1 MPVLND
7 QLSAQLSQLLTK
19 VVAPIE
25 LAASLDNSDLSAQVR
40 ELLEEIAAKS
50 ENITLTDE
58 ANPRTPSFAIRR
70 IGTDVEVRFAGLPL
84 GHEFSSL
91 VLALLQVGGHPAKI
105 SDEQRQAIQRIK
117 GPREFVT
124 YMSLT
129 CQNCPEVVQA
139 LNTIS
144 IINPSIRHTAV
155 EGGAFQSEVEN
166 HGIMSVPVTFE
177 GDEMFSSG
185 RTTLDDFVSMLD
197 EGGAQAAVD
206 QMNQEEPYDVV
217 IVGGG
222 PAASSAAIYTARKG
236 IRTAMVM
243 DHRGGQVVETE
254 SIENAISQVH
264 TTGSQLAADLT
275 EHINQY
281 DIDMYVPQW
290 ADRLEIA
297 AVSADDN
304 SRDYP
309 LHTVVTRSGGHLRAR
324 SVIVASGAT
333 WRTLG
338 VPGEEEYR
346 NKGVSFCPHCD
357 GPLFKNKDVV
367 VVGGGNSGIEAAID
381 LAGVARHVTV
391 VEFLDQ
397 LKADRVLLDAMDA
410 LDNVDVIV
418 GARST
423 EVIGDGQKVTA
434 LAYEDRASGE
444 TRSVD
449 TDGIFIQ
456 IGLVPN
462 TQWLPEEVE
471 LSDRREVVTD
481 REGKTNVLG
490 IFAAGDCTDEPYKQ
504 IVTAFGSGATAAL
517 SAFNYLIRAP
527 HHD

>member
-1 MPVLND
+1 M
-7 QLSAQLSQLLTK
+7 
-19 VVAPIE
+19 
-25 LAASLDNSDLSAQVR
+25 
-40 ELLEEIAAKS
+40 
-50 ENITLTDE
+50 
-58 ANPRTPSFAIRR
+58 
-70 IGTDVEVRFAGLPL
+70 
-84 GHEFSSL
+84 
-91 VLALLQVGGHPAKI
+91 
-105 SDEQRQAIQRIK
+105 
-117 GPREFVT
+117 
-124 YMSLT
+124 
-129 CQNCPEVVQA
+129 
-139 LNTIS
+139 
-144 IINPSIRHTAV
+144 
-155 EGGAFQSEVEN
+155 
-166 HGIMSVPVTFE
+166 
-177 GDEMFSSG
+177 
-185 RTTLDDFVSMLD
+185 
-197 EGGAQAAVD
+197 
-206 QMNQEEPYDVV
+206 
-217 IVGGG
+217 
-222 PAASSAAIYTARKG
+222 
-236 IRTAMVM
+236 
-243 DHRGGQVVETE
+243 
-254 SIENAISQVH
+254 
-264 TTGSQLAADLT
+264 
-275 EHINQY
+275 
-281 DIDMYVPQW
+281 
-290 ADRLEIA
+290 
-297 AVSADDN
+297 
-304 SRDYP
+304 
-309 LHTVVTRSGGHLRAR
+309 
-324 SVIVASGAT
+324 ASGAT

-481 REGKTNVLG
+481 REGKINVLG

>member
-1 MPVLND
+1 M
-7 QLSAQLSQLLTK
+7 
-19 VVAPIE
+19 
-25 LAASLDNSDLSAQVR
+25 
-40 ELLEEIAAKS
+40 
-50 ENITLTDE
+50 
-58 ANPRTPSFAIRR
+58 
-70 IGTDVEVRFAGLPL
+70 
-84 GHEFSSL
+84 
-91 VLALLQVGGHPAKI
+91 
-105 SDEQRQAIQRIK
+105 
-117 GPREFVT
+117 
-124 YMSLT
+124 
-129 CQNCPEVVQA
+129 
-139 LNTIS
+139 
-144 IINPSIRHTAV
+144 
-155 EGGAFQSEVEN
+155 
-166 HGIMSVPVTFE
+166 
-177 GDEMFSSG
+177 
-185 RTTLDDFVSMLD
+185 
-197 EGGAQAAVD
+197 
-206 QMNQEEPYDVV
+206 
-217 IVGGG
+217 
-222 PAASSAAIYTARKG
+222 
-236 IRTAMVM
+236 
-243 DHRGGQVVETE
+243 
-254 SIENAISQVH
+254 
-264 TTGSQLAADLT
+264 
-275 EHINQY
+275 
-281 DIDMYVPQW
+281 
-290 ADRLEIA
+290 
-297 AVSADDN
+297 
-304 SRDYP
+304 
-309 LHTVVTRSGGHLRAR
+309 
-324 SVIVASGAT
+324 ASGAT

>member
-1 MPVLND
+1 M
-7 QLSAQLSQLLTK
+7 
-19 VVAPIE
+19 
-25 LAASLDNSDLSAQVR
+25 
-40 ELLEEIAAKS
+40 
-50 ENITLTDE
+50 
-58 ANPRTPSFAIRR
+58 
-70 IGTDVEVRFAGLPL
+70 
-84 GHEFSSL
+84 
-91 VLALLQVGGHPAKI
+91 
-105 SDEQRQAIQRIK
+105 
-117 GPREFVT
+117 
-124 YMSLT
+124 
-129 CQNCPEVVQA
+129 
-139 LNTIS
+139 
-144 IINPSIRHTAV
+144 
-155 EGGAFQSEVEN
+155 
-166 HGIMSVPVTFE
+166 
-177 GDEMFSSG
+177 
-185 RTTLDDFVSMLD
+185 
-197 EGGAQAAVD
+197 
-206 QMNQEEPYDVV
+206 
-217 IVGGG
+217 
-222 PAASSAAIYTARKG
+222 
-236 IRTAMVM
+236 
-243 DHRGGQVVETE
+243 
-254 SIENAISQVH
+254 
-264 TTGSQLAADLT
+264 
-275 EHINQY
+275 
-281 DIDMYVPQW
+281 
-290 ADRLEIA
+290 
-297 AVSADDN
+297 
-304 SRDYP
+304 
-309 LHTVVTRSGGHLRAR
+309 
-324 SVIVASGAT
+324 ASGAT

-367 VVGGGNSGIEAAID
+367 VIGGGNSGIEAAID